1 MTVEERATGNVELAV
16 ILSYIRANGP
26 VLAGLV
32 LLSSSAARAAEL
44 GGLFWLSSWASAS
57 ASALQSR
64 APFDA
69 SWWLHVYVALNMAS
83 VLLSTLRG
91 ACLAQGRINAS
102 RGLHA
107 AMLARVLAAP
117 THFFDSTPMGRLV
130 NRFSRETAVLDTELP
145 MTLGQLLQNSF
156 AVLGTLAT
164 IAVSTSG
171 LLVLPLAPIL
181 AVYYWLQAFYL
192 RTSTEL
198 QRLESIARSP
208 LFSRFTL
215 VLTGTSTVRAFALQ
229 AAYAA
234 DTAGSL
240 DGNTVPY
247 LLAQLASN
255 WLGLWLNVLSAV
267 VGFLVAVVAVAATSL
282 VSPAW
287 AAVALASS
295 LELAAGLTQ
304 MVRMSA
310 QFEANMTSVQRVAHY
325 AEGVPQE
332 GGSGSGSAVAAAAAA
347 AAALPKDWPARGELV
362 VQGLRLRYGRLSTA
376 AEAAA
381 TAAAAGAKA
390 LALRVPAAPAAPG
403 AEDLELGCAGPS
415 APNSNTFA
423 LGPEVLHGVSFTV
436 PAGAKL
442 GIVGRTGSGKSSL
455 AVALFRLVEPC
466 GGRICLDG
474 VDLAGVPLAHLRSR
488 LSIIPQEPWLL
499 STTLRRNVDP
509 LGEHSEEVL
518 REALGRVRLGSHALD
533 MEIAE
538 GGSNLS
544 VGERQLVCIAR
555 ALLRKSS
562 LVVFDEAS
570 ASVDGATDAFLQAAI
585 RTLFASATVL
595 TIAHRLHTV
604 ADADAILV
612 LDSGRVAECG
622 PPKELLG
629 REGGVFRGMVARLGP
644 EAAAE
649 VERLAGGACA
659 KRRQ

>member
-1 MTVEERATGNVELAV
+1 
-16 ILSYIRANGP
+16 
-26 VLAGLV
+26 
-32 LLSSSAARAAEL
+32 
-44 GGLFWLSSWASAS
+44 
-57 ASALQSR
+57 
-64 APFDA
+64 
-69 SWWLHVYVALNMAS
+69 
-83 VLLSTLRG
+83 
-91 ACLAQGRINAS
+91 
-102 RGLHA
+102 
-107 AMLARVLAAP
+107 
-117 THFFDSTPMGRLV
+117 
-130 NRFSRETAVLDTELP
+130 
-145 MTLGQLLQNSF
+145 
-156 AVLGTLAT
+156 
-164 IAVSTSG
+164 
-171 LLVLPLAPIL
+171 
-181 AVYYWLQAFYL
+181 
-192 RTSTEL
+192 
-198 QRLESIARSP
+198 
-208 LFSRFTL
+208 
-215 VLTGTSTVRAFALQ
+215 
-229 AAYAA
+229 
-234 DTAGSL
+234 
-240 DGNTVPY
+240 
-247 LLAQLASN
+247 
-255 WLGLWLNVLSAV
+255 V

-282 VSPAW
+282 ISPAW
-287 AAVALASS
+287 AAVALSSS

-304 MVRMSA
+304 MVRMNA

-332 GGSGSGSAVAAAAAA
+332 GGSGSAGGSAAAAAAA

-381 TAAAAGAKA
+381 ATGAKA
-390 LALRVPAAPAAPG
+390 LALRAPAAPAAPG

-436 PAGAKL
+436 PAGTKL

-466 GGRICLDG
+466 GGSICVDG
-474 VDLAGVPLAHLRSR
+474 VDLARVPLAHVRSR

-509 LGEHSEEVL
+509 LGEHSEEAL
-518 REALGRVRLGSHALD
+518 KEALGRVRLGSHALD

-570 ASVDGATDAFLQAAI
+570 ASVDGATDAFLQTAI
-585 RTLFASATVL
+585 RTLFATATVL

-604 ADADAILV
+604 ADADAVLV
-612 LDSGRVAECG
+612 LDSGCVAECG

-629 REGGVFRGMVARLGP
+629 REGGVFRGMVERLGP

-649 VERLAGGACA
+649 VGRLAGEAYA
-659 KRRQ
+659 QRRQ